1 MNLKRDVKSLRS
13 LQGICDV
20 LAVQYEGGKNL
31 KVP

>member
-1 MNLKRDVKSLRS
+1 MNVKRDVKNLRN

-20 LAVQYEGGKNL
+20 LAVPYEGGKNL